1 MPYADPEKKRQY
13 MTAYNKNWY
22 QANKEPRDLVSKA
35 VDRKKDL
42 RSKKRRW
49 LMDNLGGKCVMSG
62 SDNGLDL
69 EVYLKNP
76 IERQTWGPA
85 GGKSHPKSIYD
96 YSWFELQSNLGKFV
110 VCTRD
115 RISDYHKSQ

>member
-1 MPYADPEKKRQY
+1 M
-13 MTAYNKNWY
+13 
-22 QANKEPRDLVSKA
+22 VSKA
-35 VDRKKDL
+35 VDRKKEL

-49 LMDNLGGKCVMSG
+49 LIENLGGKCVMSG

-76 IERQTWGPA
+76 TERQTWGA
-85 GGKSHPKSIYD
+85 TGGKSHPKSVYD
-96 YSWFELQSNLGKFV
+96 YSWSELQTNIGKFV

-115 RISDYHKSQ
+115 RISDYHKTQ